1 MIVRITGKLVSVN
14 DANVVLDRD
23 GVWQEIHIPTF
34 AHGLLSGKVGQ
45 SITLYTIEYY
55 EGTAVGGNLFPRLVG
70 FIEPEDRE
78 FFMEFIKVK
87 GLGYRKALK
96 AFALPIN
103 EIASAIEQGDVKLLS
118 RLPEIGKRTSEQ
130 LVASLKGKLDR
141 FVYPGQTPT
150 IGEPQPGDDLNQLQ
164 REALEVLIQ
173 LGEKR
178 NEAVEM
184 IQKICKAD
192 SSITDP
198 GKIVEA
204 VYRRKAGMI

>member
-1 MIVRITGKLVSVN
+1 MIVRITGKLISVN
-14 DANVVLDRD
+14 EGNLVLDRD
-23 GVWQEIHIPTF
+23 GIWQEINIPAF
-34 AHGLLSGKVGQ
+34 AQGMLSGKVGQ

-70 FIEPEDRE
+70 FLEPEERT

-96 AFALPIN
+96 ALALPIS
-103 EIASAIEQGDVKLLS
+103 EIATAIENADVKLLS
-118 RLPEIGKRTSEQ
+118 HLPEIGKRTSEQ

-141 FVYPGQTPT
+141 FAYAGQRTVV
-150 IGEPQPGDDLNQLQ
+150 GEPVLEELDQLQ

-184 IQKICKAD
+184 IQKISKAD
-192 SSITDP
+192 PSITDP

>member
-1 MIVRITGKLVSVN
+1 MIVRITGKLISVN
-14 DANVVLDRD
+14 EGNLVLDRD
-23 GVWQEIHIPTF
+23 GVWQEINIPAF
-34 AHGLLSGKVGQ
+34 AQGMLSGKVGQ

-70 FIEPEDRE
+70 FLEPEERT

-96 AFALPIN
+96 ALALPIS
-103 EIASAIEQGDVKLLS
+103 EIATAIENADVKLLS
-118 RLPEIGKRTSEQ
+118 HLPEIGKRTSEQ

-141 FVYPGQTPT
+141 FAYAGQRTVV
-150 IGEPQPGDDLNQLQ
+150 GEPVLEELDQLQ

-184 IQKICKAD
+184 IQKISKAD
-192 SSITDP
+192 PSITDP

>member
-1 MIVRITGKLVSVN
+1 
-14 DANVVLDRD
+14 
-23 GVWQEIHIPTF
+23 
-34 AHGLLSGKVGQ
+34 
-45 SITLYTIEYY
+45 
-55 EGTAVGGNLFPRLVG
+55 
-70 FIEPEDRE
+70 
-78 FFMEFIKVK
+78 MEFIKVK

-96 AFALPIN
+96 ALALPIS
-103 EIASAIEQGDVKLLS
+103 EIATAIENADVKLLS
-118 RLPEIGKRTSEQ
+118 HLPEIGKRTSEQ

-141 FVYPGQTPT
+141 FAYAGQRTVV
-150 IGEPQPGDDLNQLQ
+150 GEPVLEELDQLQ

-184 IQKICKAD
+184 IQKISKAD
-192 SSITDP
+192 PSITDP